1 MTRPRT
7 SETSPPP
14 PQVTAPTPPP
24 PRRRDKELQA
34 RRRDLLAAAR
44 KLLRKGGAQAVTMR
58 AVADLVGVSTTV
70 VYALFPDKAA
80 LIAQAVDD
88 DLKRFSRHLQQ
99 ALAQASDAR
108 DALRQVARAY
118 ATFGV
123 AHPQAYRL
131 MFMEA
136 RPASPVEDSS
146 IEFGNPNEDA
156 YALARTL
163 ADGLLHEAGGPPPA
177 QADIDTTAQLVWEAL
192 HGVTSLR
199 ITLGDD
205 PWFARLPLEQHIDR
219 MVDVLTAGLLQRPRN
234 S

>member
-1 MTRPRT
+1 MFVTLAGRISRGIRAHCENALHNRRHDT
-7 SETSPPP
+7 TSPARAG
-14 PQVTAPTPPP
+14 QGPT
-24 PRRRDKELQA
+24 RG
-34 RRRDLLAAAR
+34 AAR

-80 LIAQAVDD
+80 LIAQAMDD

-99 ALAQASDAR
+99 ALAQASGAR

-118 ATFGV
+118 AAFGV

-146 IEFGNPNEDA
+146 IELGNPSEDA
-156 YALARTL
+156 YALARAL
-163 ADGLLHEAGGPPPA
+163 ADGLLREAGGPPPA

-199 ITLGDD
+199 ITPGDD
-205 PWFARLPLEQHIDR
+205 PWFSRLPLEQHIDC
-219 MVDVLTAGLLQRPRN
+219 MVDIFAAGVQGRSR
-234 S
+234 

>member
-1 MTRPRT
+1 MT
-7 SETSPPP
+7 SSPDPVQGEAPP
-14 PQVTAPTPPP
+14 AP
-24 PRRRDKELQA
+24 PRASRRDTEMQA

-58 AVADLVGVSTTV
+58 AVAEVVGVSTTV

-108 DALRQVARAY
+108 DALRKVARAY
-118 ATFGV
+118 AAFGV
-123 AHPQAYRL
+123 AHPQSYRL

-146 IEFGNPNEDA
+146 IEFGNPSEDA

-163 ADGLLHEAGGPPPA
+163 ADGLLREAGGPPPA
-177 QADIDTTAQLVWEAL
+177 QADIETTAQLVWEAL
-192 HGVTSLR
+192 HGATSLR

-219 MVDVLTAGLLQRPRN
+219 MVDVFAAGVLSRSR
-234 S
+234 

>member
-1 MTRPRT
+1 MTR
-7 SETSPPP
+7 SPPP
-14 PQVTAPTPPP
+14 APDKAPPAAP
-24 PRRRDKELQA
+24 RARRRDKELQA

-80 LIAQAVDD
+80 LIGQAVDE
-88 DLKRFSRHLQQ
+88 DLKRFARHLQQ

-118 ATFGV
+118 AAFGV

-163 ADGLLHEAGGPPPA
+163 ADGLLREASGPPPA

-219 MVDVLTAGLLQRPRN
+219 MVDIFAAGVQGRSR
-234 S
+234 

>member
-1 MTRPRT
+1 MTRP
-7 SETSPPP
+7 PPP
-14 PQVTAPTPPP
+14 APDQAPPAVP
-24 PRRRDKELQA
+24 RARRRDKELQA

-88 DLKRFSRHLQQ
+88 DLKRFSRHLLQ

-118 ATFGV
+118 AAFGV

-136 RPASPVEDSS
+136 RPASAV
-146 IEFGNPNEDA
+146 
-156 YALARTL
+156 
-163 ADGLLHEAGGPPPA
+163 
-177 QADIDTTAQLVWEAL
+177 
-192 HGVTSLR
+192 
-199 ITLGDD
+199 
-205 PWFARLPLEQHIDR
+205 
-219 MVDVLTAGLLQRPRN
+219 
-234 S
+234 

>member
-1 MTRPRT
+1 MTC
-7 SETSPPP
+7 SPKPEPNKPP
-14 PQVTAPTPPP
+14 LTPP
-24 PRRRDKELQA
+24 RASRRDKEMQA

-88 DLKRFSRHLQQ
+88 DLKRFARHLQQ
-99 ALAQASDAR
+99 AQAQAGDAR
-108 DALRQVARAY
+108 DTLRKVARAY
-118 ATFGV
+118 AAFGV
-123 AHPQAYRL
+123 AHPQVYRL

-146 IEFGNPNEDA
+146 IEFGNANEDA
-156 YALARTL
+156 YALVRTL
-163 ADGLLHEAGGPPPA
+163 ADSLLREAGGPPPA
-177 QADIDTTAQLVWEAL
+177 QTDIETTAQLVWEAL

-219 MVDVLTAGLLQRPRN
+219 MVDILAAGVLGN
-234 S
+234 SR